1 VSETHGRYSLGKD
14 RTYTRLLVGDVGS
27 KEEVLVLLILSI
39 HTPLFDRK
47 DINGS
52 NSEKPMKRLEQIKL

>member
-27 KEEVLVLLILSI
+27 KEEVLVSI

-47 DINGS
+47 VISDIICISQGEYQKS
-52 NSEKPMKRLEQIKL
+52 FVSWF